1 MNYVIK
7 NWKTSVPAVITGI
20 VNVLPFF
27 GVAIP
32 QPVVVGITTVAIF
45 FIGIF
50 AKDGNISGT
59 GEAAK

>member
-1 MNYVIK
+1 M
-7 NWKTSVPAVITGI
+7 PAVITGI